1 MLVYGRNVAKEL
13 LENAKNIKNIYLQ
26 ENFNEKELIS
36 LIKSRNLQYKTL
48 SKFEM
53 QKKTNAL
60 HQGIILEIDD
70 FKYKELSSI
79 YNLNDALVV
88 ILDHLEDPHNFGAII
103 RTCEAAN
110 VDAIII
116 PEDRSVSVNSTVFH
130 TSAGTATKV
139 NIIKVTN
146 IAQTLRELKKY
157 NYWIVA
163 TDMNGTD
170 YRTIDYKGKTAIVIG
185 NEGAGISEVV
195 RKNSDFIASIPMLG
209 TVNSLN
215 ASVAAGIVIFE
226 AIKAR
231 G

>member
-13 LENAKNIKNIYLQ
+13 LESEKSIKNIYLQ
-26 ENFNEKELIS
+26 EKFNEKDIIS
-36 LIKSRNLQYKTL
+36 LINSRNLKYKTL
-48 SKFEM
+48 TKIDM
-53 QKKTNAL
+53 QKMTAGN

-70 FKYKELSSI
+70 FKYKELETI
-79 YNLNDALVV
+79 YNLDSALVV
-88 ILDHLEDPHNFGAII
+88 VLDHLEDPHNFGAII
-103 RTCEAAN
+103 RTCEAAG

-130 TSAGTATKV
+130 TSAGTTEKV

-146 IAQTLRELKKY
+146 IAQALRELKKY
-157 NYWIVA
+157 NYWVVA

-170 YRTIDYKGKTAIVIG
+170 YREIDYKGKTAIVIG
-185 NEGAGISEVV
+185 NEGKGISDIV
-195 RKNSDFIASIPMLG
+195 RKNSDFIASIPMVG

-215 ASVAAGIVIFE
+215 ASVAAGIIIFE
-226 AIKAR
+226 ALNVR

>member
-1 MLVYGRNVAKEL
+1 MLVYGRNVAKEI
-13 LENAKNIKNIYLQ
+13 LENEKKIKNIYLQ
-26 ENFNEKELIS
+26 ENFNEKEIIS
-36 LIKSRNLQYKTL
+36 LIKKRNLEYKTL

-53 QKKTNAL
+53 QKKTNAV
-60 HQGIILEIDD
+60 HQGIIIEVED
-70 FKYKELSSI
+70 FKYKELQTI
-79 YNLNDALVV
+79 YNLDSALVV

-103 RTCEAAN
+103 RTCEAAK

-130 TSAGTATKV
+130 TSAGTTNKV

-146 IAQTLRELKKY
+146 IAQAMRELKKY

-170 YRTIDYKGKTAIVIG
+170 YRKIDYKGKTAIVIG
-185 NEGAGISEVV
+185 NEGSGISEIV
-195 RKNSDFIASIPMLG
+195 RKNSDFIASIPMKG

-215 ASVAAGIVIFE
+215 ASVAAGIIIFE
-226 AIKAR
+226 ALNIR